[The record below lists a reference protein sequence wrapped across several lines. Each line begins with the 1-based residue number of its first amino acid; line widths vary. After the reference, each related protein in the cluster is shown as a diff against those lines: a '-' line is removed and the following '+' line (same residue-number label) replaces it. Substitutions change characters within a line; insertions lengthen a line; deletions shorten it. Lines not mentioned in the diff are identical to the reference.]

1 MKFTLMAKIPF
12 LVTSLILG
20 LITGP
25 VAVAQTPLSVNVRH
39 EMPMS
44 CNNRQFQEDQTA
56 LLEQY
61 SHKNV
66 SYGRHLDFPEH
77 VCGSV
82 VKVYRSRK
90 SHSGW
95 HGYFL
100 MTVGANQTLRIVSNL
115 DNMAAPQWPWVRE
128 GDMVDVRGRY
138 YFDGP
143 HRQGLDWTHHGT
155 SRKWPWGGYVIV
167 NGKRYE

>member
-1 MKFTLMAKIPF
+1 M
-12 LVTSLILG
+12 G
-20 LITGP
+20 LLAAP
-25 VAVAQTPLSVNVRH
+25 VAVAHIGADDGH
-39 EMPMS
+39 EMPIS
-44 CNNRQFQEDQTA
+44 CDNSKFQQDQGMLA
-56 LLEQY
+56 EQY
-61 SHKNV
+61 SHRNV
-66 SYGRHLDFPEH
+66 PYGQHLELPEH

-90 SHSGW
+90 SRSGW

-100 MTVGANQTLRIVSNL
+100 MTVGQGQTLRIVSNL
-115 DNMAAPQWPWVRE
+115 DNMNAPQWPWVAE
-128 GDMVDVRGRY
+128 GDMIDVRGRY

-155 SRKWPWGGYVIV
+155 SRKWPWGGYVTV